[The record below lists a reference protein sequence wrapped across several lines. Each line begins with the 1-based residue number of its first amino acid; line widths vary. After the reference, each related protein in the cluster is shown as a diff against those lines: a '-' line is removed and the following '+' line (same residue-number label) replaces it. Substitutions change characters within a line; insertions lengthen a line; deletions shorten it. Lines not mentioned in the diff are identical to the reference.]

1 MVVVPLFLSQAW
13 PFHPAGTLVLLVQSL
28 AQGSRSLNTRADLG
42 REPQGIHREAVG
54 SRPSAASV
62 APLDS
67 GPGCQPGVGGGK
79 AFWPCHGLMAQKLA
93 TRRKGTWW
101 EQPQPGSSSLSQEDS
116 PEAPVGSR
124 SDLST

>member
-67 GPGCQPGVGGGK
+67 GPGCQPGVRGGEGIL
-79 AFWPCHGLMAQKLA
+79 AMSWSHG
-93 TRRKGTWW
+93 
-101 EQPQPGSSSLSQEDS
+101 
-116 PEAPVGSR
+116 PEAGNKEEGNMVGTASAR
-124 SDLST
+124 L